1 LRVLV
6 VGGSLG
12 AQALNQNLPLAV
24 AQLASTERPVIRHQT
39 GPRDLVSV
47 QAAYAAIDAKSVDY
61 SYWVYQMSKIFQSY
75 PDTFFVIHNKIDWQL
90 PSQWQQNNVKFQAL
104 SL

>member
-1 LRVLV
+1 MRVLV

-47 QAAYAAIDAKSVDY
+47 QAAYAAIDANADVNARVLATNEFARKIRPLKSNTD
-61 SYWVYQMSKIFQSY
+61 
-75 PDTFFVIHNKIDWQL
+75 
-90 PSQWQQNNVKFQAL
+90 A
-104 SL
+104 